1 MRIFEKKRNCLF
13 ALEKHH
19 PPFLFTAV
27 CKKTL
32 CFLLLA
38 RKEQVLF
45 IKKIRAPPFLY
56 RKIQKQSR
64 EMYIFHKKPLR
75 TACVYADT
83 IPMAAIIAELAATV
97 NANLFII

>member
-1 MRIFEKKRNCLF
+1 MPWK
-13 ALEKHH
+13 KHH

>member
-1 MRIFEKKRNCLF
+1 MRIFEKKEIAFLPWKNTILLF
-13 ALEKHH
+13 IH
-19 PPFLFTAV
+19 AV

>member
-1 MRIFEKKRNCLF
+1 MLSSFGLKSHRLFLSKKY
-13 ALEKHH
+13 
-19 PPFLFTAV
+19 
-27 CKKTL
+27 
-32 CFLLLA
+32 
-38 RKEQVLF
+38 
-45 IKKIRAPPFLY
+45 APLRFDS
-56 RKIQKQSR
+56 QDTEQSR